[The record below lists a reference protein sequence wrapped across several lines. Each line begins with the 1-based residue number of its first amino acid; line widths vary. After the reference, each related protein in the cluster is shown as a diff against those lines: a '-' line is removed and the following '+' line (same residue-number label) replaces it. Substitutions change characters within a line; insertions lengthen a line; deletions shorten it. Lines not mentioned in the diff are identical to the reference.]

1 MVVLGIAGFRVFDKE
16 FGQGEQEA
24 GKDGYAG
31 DDYYFGE

>member
-1 MVVLGIAGFRVFDKE
+1 VPGVGVAGFRVFDKE

-24 GKDGYAG
+24 GKHDCAG